1 MVGASAK
8 SSTSTGNRRKAKGR
22 SDATET
28 QPQGAAE
35 PVETAATDSA
45 MTAASEASPNV
56 SEGSAADSVSAEAP
70 NTIVAAA
77 VLDATGTAEN
87 VIEDLREPPAAPPP
101 PAPQQRASMVPLVI
115 GGIVAAA
122 IGYGAAYMGL
132 LPARQ
137 DPGSADPAVATALTE
152 QGATLAALQDQLAT
166 LTATVAQTTPLAMG
180 EVDLSPVI
188 DQIAALS
195 AQIDAAGSGIT
206 RLADRVDALEN
217 RPMFTGNA
225 DADVVA
231 AQQAADARAAALAAE
246 RDALAA
252 EAAAREAAAA
262 EAATQAAEAEA
273 SAAQAIAAAEAA
285 LARAAAE
292 AALGQVQ
299 AALVSGSGFAAPLAT
314 IAATVDIPAAL
325 QAVAE
330 AGVPTQDALARGFAP
345 LARAALPV
353 ALQETAG
360 ESMGER
366 LGAFVIGQIGGRA
379 VTPREGDD
387 PDAVLS
393 RVGAA
398 VADGDLDTALAE
410 IAALPQG
417 ARDVLAPWVADVEA
431 RRAAEAGLATLGTA
445 LAATGN

>member
-87 VIEDLREPPAAPPP
+87 VIEDPREPPAAP
-101 PAPQQRASMVPLVI
+101 QHRASMVPLVI

-166 LTATVAQTTPLAMG
+166 LTATVAQSTPVAVG

-366 LGAFVIGQIGGRA
+366 LGAFVMGQIGGRA